1 MVIWSEGGRDELG
14 RESPGGCVVAVTSV
28 RRVLRRLFQLSL
40 IYTAGAGGDPLP
52 QMGSEQG
59 QNGALRVHRKA
70 GMKTHSSP
78 AADPDLRH
86 HYKLSPVFLIA
97 VMSISW

>member
-1 MVIWSEGGRDELG
+1 M
-14 RESPGGCVVAVTSV
+14 VAVTSV
-28 RRVLRRLFQLSL
+28 RRALRRLFQLSL